1 VPVDYDTR
9 VLRSSTLLPIADALS
24 YAEAD
29 VGFLGAT
36 IQTRMVVAR
45 LPGDRLWIY
54 SPLPATDALC
64 EELDAL
70 GRVAYVLSPNK
81 IHNQGLAGFHERY
94 PAAELWASPG
104 LPERRPDLA
113 FAGVLSDAPE
123 APWAGVLDQR
133 LTAGNCFFEEVV
145 CLHRASRTLIVADLV
160 ETLCAETIPS
170 GFVRSVSRVGR
181 IFGRPLP
188 SPEFRAYTVDA
199 EAARARLEEI
209 DAWPFE
215 RILMAHGAIVTD
227 DAHGVFRRVIDHL
240 HGEVSQR
247 SAWRRRLYA
256 AMSRYQ

>member
-1 VPVDYDTR
+1 M
-9 VLRSSTLLPIADALS
+9 RSSTLQSIAEGLL

-45 LPGDRLWIY
+45 LPDDRLWVY
-54 SPLPATDALC
+54 SPLPLTDVLAA
-64 EELDAL
+64 ELEAL

-94 PAAELWASPG
+94 PEAELWASPG
-104 LPERRPDLA
+104 LPERRPDLP
-113 FAGVLSDAPE
+113 FTGVLSDAPE
-123 APWAGVLDQR
+123 ASWADVLDQR

-160 ETLCAETIPS
+160 ETLCEETIPS
-170 GFVRSVSRVGR
+170 AFARSASRLGR

-215 RILMAHGAIVTD
+215 RILMAHGEIVTD
-227 DAHGVFRRVIDHL
+227 DAHGVFRRLIDHL
-240 HGEVSQR
+240 HGEVSRR
-247 SAWRRRLYA
+247 SVWRERLYT